1 MEDSEKE
8 KEKEYYSQQKNWDFS
23 KIKYT
28 TIYNP
33 ENEFDFYTMI
43 KKYSNQSSLCLDLG
57 TGGGENLLRY
67 YADVGYII
75 AIDNSKEMIETANQN
90 LKLYNNKKV
99 KFVVG
104 DNLDLKF
111 PDNLFDLVSARNTNS
126 DPKKVFNILKKGGAF
141 IIQGVDTK
149 DCWDIKEYFKRGQS
163 YDLKQN
169 FSDIEYQGF
178 NGVGFSS
185 VKLFPILFTE
195 YYESKEELLKLLL
208 KAPIINDFDNNAND
222 KIEDDILDKYVKDH
236 QTEKGIELKRVYY
249 GILAIK

>member
-126 DPKKVFNILKKGGAF
+126 DPKKVFNVLKKGGAF

-149 DCWDIKEYFKRGQS
+149 DCWDIKEYFKIGQS

>member
-28 TIYNP
+28 TVYNP

-43 KKYSNQSSLCLDLG
+43 KKYSSQSSLCLDLG

-90 LKLYNNKKV
+90 LKSYNNKKV
-99 KFVVG
+99 KFVMG

-126 DPKKVFNILKKGGAF
+126 DPKKVFNVLKKGGAF

-149 DCWDIKEYFKRGQS
+149 DCWEIKEYFKRGQNYGS
-163 YDLKQN
+163 KQN

-178 NGVGFSS
+178 DGVGFSY

-208 KAPIINDFDNNAND
+208 KAPIINDFDNNANA
-222 KIEDDILDKYVKDH
+222 KIEDDILEKYVKDH
-236 QTEKGIELKRVYY
+236 QKEKGIELKRVYY